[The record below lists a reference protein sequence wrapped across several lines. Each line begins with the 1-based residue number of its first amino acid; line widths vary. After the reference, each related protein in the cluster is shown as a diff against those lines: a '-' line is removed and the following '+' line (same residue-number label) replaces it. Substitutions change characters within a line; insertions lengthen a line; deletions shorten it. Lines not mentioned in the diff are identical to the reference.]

1 MRNGQMRQRMVCQ
14 IVWMRRRNTFVLQGA
29 SGRYGGIFVSRCCT
43 KPPGVLCGV
52 LSMMQQTA
60 QQLARRGE
68 HAERSARAEQTAA
81 GEKCRQMQQQL
92 DQVRELMVQN
102 QAALY
107 RLEDGLGSAFRR
119 REAALCREKAAQ
131 EALEEAQRQYRA
143 AKAMPL
149 PAENDPSY
157 AFLEQ
162 GRRNALKQGARQ
174 IADAQERI
182 RTARQEAEELAVQ
195 MGDAAPKMDQCRAR
209 LARLGGAV
217 TALGSQ
223 IRTLERFLESLAAGL
238 EAYEAQGQAHLSG
251 MEHAIRCMEEPQ
263 QLGTQ
268 AWKAISA
275 YEDAMN
281 RIRY

>member
-1 MRNGQMRQRMVCQ
+1 M
-14 IVWMRRRNTFVLQGA
+14 
-29 SGRYGGIFVSRCCT
+29 
-43 KPPGVLCGV
+43 

-60 QQLARRGE
+60 QQLAWRGE

-131 EALEEAQRQYRA
+131 EALEEAQRQYQA

-209 LARLGGAV
+209 LGGAV

-238 EAYEAQGQAHLSG
+238 EAYEAQGQTHLSG

>member
-1 MRNGQMRQRMVCQ
+1 MARFSAETVRLAKQELDESLAR
-14 IVWMRRRNTFVLQGA
+14 
-29 SGRYGGIFVSRCCT
+29 
-43 KPPGVLCGV
+43 
-52 LSMMQQTA
+52 MQQTA
-60 QQLARRGE
+60 RQLARRGE

-107 RLEDGLGSAFRR
+107 
-119 REAALCREKAAQ
+119 REKAAQ

-217 TALGSQ
+217 TALGGQ

-238 EAYEAQGQAHLSG
+238 EAYEAQGQTHLSG

>member
-1 MRNGQMRQRMVCQ
+1 MARFSAETVRLAKQELDESLAR
-14 IVWMRRRNTFVLQGA
+14 
-29 SGRYGGIFVSRCCT
+29 
-43 KPPGVLCGV
+43 
-52 LSMMQQTA
+52 MQQTA
-60 QQLARRGE
+60 KQLARRGE

-195 MGDAAPKMDQCRAR
+195 MGDAAPVPGFPCCGSGGIRSTGADPPVRYGACHPVH
-209 LARLGGAV
+209 GGAPAV
-217 TALGSQ
+217 GNTGVEGDLC
-223 IRTLERFLESLAAGL
+223 L
-238 EAYEAQGQAHLSG
+238 
-251 MEHAIRCMEEPQ
+251 
-263 QLGTQ
+263 
-268 AWKAISA
+268 
-275 YEDAMN
+275 
-281 RIRY
+281 

>member
-1 MRNGQMRQRMVCQ
+1 MQDKF
-14 IVWMRRRNTFVLQGA
+14 FVD
-29 SGRYGGIFVSRCCT
+29 
-43 KPPGVLCGV
+43 
-52 LSMMQQTA
+52 
-60 QQLARRGE
+60 LARLE
-68 HAERSARAEQTAA
+68 EYTASL
-81 GEKCRQMQQQL
+81 KKQL
-92 DQVRELMVQN
+92 DRM
-102 QAALY
+102 
-107 RLEDGLGSAFRR
+107 
-119 REAALCREKAAQ
+119 Q

-217 TALGSQ
+217 TALGGQ
-223 IRTLERFLESLAAGL
+223 IRTLERFRESLAAGL
-238 EAYEAQGQAHLSG
+238 EAYEAQGQTHLSG

>member
-1 MRNGQMRQRMVCQ
+1 MARFSAETVRLAKQELDESLAR
-14 IVWMRRRNTFVLQGA
+14 
-29 SGRYGGIFVSRCCT
+29 
-43 KPPGVLCGV
+43 
-52 LSMMQQTA
+52 MQQTA

-149 PAENDPSY
+149 PAENDSSY

-217 TALGSQ
+217 TALGGQ

-238 EAYEAQGQAHLSG
+238 EAYEAQGQTHLSG

>member
-1 MRNGQMRQRMVCQ
+1 MARFSAETVRLAKQELDESLAR
-14 IVWMRRRNTFVLQGA
+14 
-29 SGRYGGIFVSRCCT
+29 
-43 KPPGVLCGV
+43 
-52 LSMMQQTA
+52 MQQTA

-162 GRRNALKQGARQ
+162 GRRYKWGMRHRKWISAGHGLHGLGAQSR
-174 IADAQERI
+174 R
-182 RTARQEAEELAVQ
+182 LAVRSGRWNGFWNPLLRVWRH
-195 MGDAAPKMDQCRAR
+195 MKHRGRPTCPVWSMPS
-209 LARLGGAV
+209 GAWRSPSSWEHRR
-217 TALGSQ
+217 G
-223 IRTLERFLESLAAGL
+223 RRSLP
-238 EAYEAQGQAHLSG
+238 
-251 MEHAIRCMEEPQ
+251 MRMP
-263 QLGTQ
+263 
-268 AWKAISA
+268 
-275 YEDAMN
+275 
-281 RIRY
+281 